1 LKALNTLDLLKKGTS
16 GLAQKAR
23 TASRVLE
30 AQVGTNP
37 RIRVQ
42 RDEAFVLW
50 DQVKFDSSAINPNSC
65 PEWVRRIIC
74 CVQWE
79 TEHPEEELKPEDRGT
94 IPGEGEKSPKVVLAV
109 LSSSPTSSPQSG
121 PVCPSA
127 ESPVPL
133 PAPNLSQ
140 ATRHEPR
147 STGSLV
153 TAWASKAGIPILD
166 IEPALPDRHG
176 GIEEDDRARRTKGNR
191 PSAVQHVA
199 KSSLVER
206 PPAVK
211 AMMDMVSQPTKVIR
225 VLARGEKLDP

>member
-1 LKALNTLDLLKKGTS
+1 MNTLDLLKKGTS

-23 TASRVLE
+23 TASRILE

-42 RDEAFVLW
+42 RDDAFVLW
-50 DQVKFDSSAINPNSC
+50 DQIKFDPSAATPHSC

-74 CVQWE
+74 CAQWE
-79 TEHPEEELKPEDRGT
+79 IEHSDEELKPGNPATTTTSDVDNKLPN
-94 IPGEGEKSPKVVLAV
+94 IVLAV
-109 LSSSPTSSPQSG
+109 LSSSPQSG
-121 PVCPSA
+121 PIVLCA

-133 PAPNLSQ
+133 PVPNVSHT
-140 ATRHEPR
+140 TRHEPR
-147 STGSLV
+147 STGTLV
-153 TAWASKAGIPILD
+153 SAWASKAGVPILD
-166 IEPALPDRHG
+166 IEPALPDRG
-176 GIEEDDRARRTKGNR
+176 GGGEDDDRARRTRGKR
-191 PSAVQHVA
+191 PLANAQTA

-211 AMMDMVSQPTKVIR
+211 TMMEMVSQPTKVIR

>member
-1 LKALNTLDLLKKGTS
+1 MNTLDLLKKGTS

-23 TASRVLE
+23 TASRILE

-42 RDEAFVLW
+42 RDDAFVLW
-50 DQVKFDSSAINPNSC
+50 DQIKFDPSAASPPSC

-74 CVQWE
+74 CAQWE
-79 TEHPEEELKPEDRGT
+79 IENYDEELKPGNPATT
-94 IPGEGEKSPKVVLAV
+94 IADADGKLPNIVLAV
-109 LSSSPTSSPQSG
+109 LSSSSPQSG
-121 PVCPSA
+121 PVALFA

-133 PAPNLSQ
+133 PAPNVSH

-147 STGSLV
+147 STGTLV
-153 TAWASKAGIPILD
+153 SGWASKAGIPILD
-166 IEPALPDRHG
+166 IEPALPDRG
-176 GIEEDDRARRTKGNR
+176 GGGEDDDRARRTRGRR
-191 PSAVQHVA
+191 PLLNAQTA

-211 AMMDMVSQPTKVIR
+211 TMMDMVSQPTKVIR

>member
-1 LKALNTLDLLKKGTS
+1 LDLLKKGTS
-16 GLAQKAR
+16 NLAQKAR
-23 TASRVLE
+23 TASRILE

-42 RDEAFVLW
+42 RDDAFVLW
-50 DQVKFDSSAINPNSC
+50 DQVKFDPSAANPNSC

-79 TEHPEEELKPEDRGT
+79 TEHPDEELNPADPDT
-94 IPGEGEKSPKVVLAV
+94 NPGEVSKSPRVVLAV
-109 LSSSPTSSPQSG
+109 LSTFPASSPQSG
-121 PVCPSA
+121 PVSLSA

-133 PAPNLSQ
+133 PAPVLSQ
-140 ATRHEPR
+140 TTRHEPR
-147 STGSLV
+147 STGNLV

-166 IEPALPDRHG
+166 IEPALPDRRG
-176 GIEEDDRARRTKGNR
+176 GAEDDDRARRTKGKR
-191 PSAVQHVA
+191 PSATEQAV